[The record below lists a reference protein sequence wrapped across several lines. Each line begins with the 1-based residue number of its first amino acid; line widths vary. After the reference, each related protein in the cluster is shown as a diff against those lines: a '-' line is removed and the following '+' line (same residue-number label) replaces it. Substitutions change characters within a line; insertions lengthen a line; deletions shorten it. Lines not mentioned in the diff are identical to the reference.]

1 MSSSIHPLAAMIAL
15 VAAVTSSVLCALL
28 VWRHQRRLAAIQVQL
43 DSFRRAV
50 NNLELAHQGLLIRY
64 LNLPKA
70 RRAQRLSRR
79 SSDTLEKSRSSDTLE
94 KGMTAPTQADEKES
108 TGLPQAPA
116 DESGGE

>member
-1 MSSSIHPLAAMIAL
+1 VLVVKEQVMSSSIHPLAAMIAL

-43 DSFRRAV
+43 DSLRRAV

-79 SSDTLEKSRSSDTLE
+79 SSDTLEKR
-94 KGMTAPTQADEKES
+94 MTAPAQADEKES